1 MKIFDLA
8 RKDLLRLFKNP
19 FNLVMMFGAPF
30 LITGLLFFAFGG
42 MTDGRDD
49 FNLQRVK
56 VQIVN
61 LDQAQGGLALGS
73 TLVEF
78 LQEENLSDLLQ
89 VQEVASE
96 DEAHESVQTGSWDV
110 AVIIP
115 KQFTSSALSTGSDVA
130 ITLLQ
135 DPTLT
140 IGPGIVKDL
149 LQQFIDVFAGAKI
162 TTDVVS
168 QQFSARDESISDPAL
183 QQIAMEY
190 TGNFPSGDHQHDDR
204 SSSLLIRFP
213 EGVEEPENNSMSM
226 IAPIM
231 ASMMIFFVFFMGANT
246 AQSIIR
252 EDEEGTLAR
261 LFTTPTLKSSILG
274 GKFISVFITLVFQTA
289 VILVASH
296 YLFNIH
302 WGQPSVVIFTA
313 FGLVIAASGFG
324 VLLMSLIE
332 NTRQV
337 GPILGGVLTV
347 TGMLGGL
354 FTNGIPNIPEVFE
367 TINLTMPQ
375 GWALRAWKM
384 TLAGSS
390 MGDLML
396 PVGVLLLVGLAFLSL
411 GVLVFRKRFS

>member
-1 MKIFDLA
+1 
-8 RKDLLRLFKNP
+8 
-19 FNLVMMFGAPF
+19 
-30 LITGLLFFAFGG
+30 
-42 MTDGRDD
+42 
-49 FNLQRVK
+49 
-56 VQIVN
+56 
-61 LDQAQGGLALGS
+61 
-73 TLVEF
+73 
-78 LQEENLSDLLQ
+78 
-89 VQEVASE
+89 
-96 DEAHESVQTGSWDV
+96 
-110 AVIIP
+110 
-115 KQFTSSALSTGSDVA
+115 
-130 ITLLQ
+130 
-135 DPTLT
+135 
-140 IGPGIVKDL
+140 
-149 LQQFIDVFAGAKI
+149 
-162 TTDVVS
+162 
-168 QQFSARDESISDPAL
+168 
-183 QQIAMEY
+183 
-190 TGNFPSGDHQHDDR
+190 
-204 SSSLLIRFP
+204 
-213 EGVEEPENNSMSM
+213 
-226 IAPIM
+226 
-231 ASMMIFFVFFMGANT
+231 
-246 AQSIIR
+246 
-252 EDEEGTLAR
+252 
-261 LFTTPTLKSSILG
+261 LKSSILG